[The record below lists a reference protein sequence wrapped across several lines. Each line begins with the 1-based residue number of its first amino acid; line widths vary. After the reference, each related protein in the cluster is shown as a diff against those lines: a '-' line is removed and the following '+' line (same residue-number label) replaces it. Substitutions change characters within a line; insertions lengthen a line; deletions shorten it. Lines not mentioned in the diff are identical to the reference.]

1 MYATIVFKPGPFNEL
16 LKEEIQ
22 GFEGRTEIELRS
34 NRDDVIINLIF
45 FKNKYIR
52 LVKGEKMTKIAKI
65 NIEIYLSNVFF
76 IS

>member
-34 NRDDVIINLIF
+34 NCDDVIINF
-45 FKNKYIR
+45 FF
-52 LVKGEKMTKIAKI
+52 KI
-65 NIEIYLSNVFF
+65 NILG
-76 IS
+76 